1 MQYKVISSN
10 FLEMDLYNVKV
21 KATYSAS
28 YEGEIDTSYSILVY
42 ANSEKQAIDFVE
54 KDLLRF
60 DNSNSCQT
68 ENVESAY
75 KIDFEK
81 VKRKRTVGYYCL

>member
-1 MQYKVISSN
+1 
-10 FLEMDLYNVKV
+10 MDLYNVDV
-21 KATYSAS
+21 KATYDAS
-28 YEGEIDTSYSILVY
+28 YEGEIDTSYSRLVY
-42 ANSEKQAIDFVE
+42 ANSEKEALDFVE

-60 DNSNSCQT
+60 DNSNSCRT
-68 ENVESAY
+68 EKVESAY

>member
-1 MQYKVISSN
+1 MH
-10 FLEMDLYNVKV
+10 LYNVTV
-21 KATYSAS
+21 KATYEAS
-28 YEGEIDTSYSILVY
+28 YEGEIDTSYSKLVY
-42 ANSEKQAIDFVE
+42 ANSVKEALEFVK

-60 DNSNSCQT
+60 DNSNSCRT